1 VKKLFA
7 FLLSLTL
14 LAASAVPVFAQA
26 QGKAERK
33 KNARA
38 RFEEMDA
45 NNDGKVSK
53 SEWKGRPRAFD
64 RLDADHDGYV
74 TREELKEGRKKAKK

>member
-1 VKKLFA
+1 MKKLFA

-14 LAASAVPVFAQA
+14 LAATAVPLFAQA
-26 QGKAERK
+26 QSKAERK

-38 RFEEMDA
+38 RFEEMDT

-74 TREELKEGRKKAKK
+74 TRDELKAGRKKGKK